1 MINNESILPH
11 ILTFVFLILVLNF
24 AVLARKY
31 FVVFYF
37 RNFNRQIWRKGIKF
51 RDLSVLNFI
60 LFLKKSEPLMNKKCV
75 KSLQTNVKYFSTED
89 TKWNSSSTN

>member
-1 MINNESILPH
+1 M
-11 ILTFVFLILVLNF
+11 LVLNF

-37 RNFNRQIWRKGIKF
+37 RNFNRQIWRKAIKF
-51 RDLSVLNFI
+51 RDLSVLNF

-75 KSLQTNVKYFSTED
+75 KSLQTNNVKYFSTED
-89 TKWNSSSTN
+89 TKWN

>member
-1 MINNESILPH
+1 MISNESILPH
-11 ILTFVFLILVLNF
+11 ILTFVFFILELNF
-24 AVLARKY
+24 AVLERKY

-60 LFLKKSEPLMNKKCV
+60 LFLKKSEPLMNKKWV

-89 TKWNSSSTN
+89 TKWNSS

>member
-11 ILTFVFLILVLNF
+11 ILTFVYPILVLNF
-24 AVLARKY
+24 AVLATKY

-37 RNFNRQIWRKGIKF
+37 RNFNTQIWRKGIKF

-60 LFLKKSEPLMNKKCV
+60 LVFKKSEPLMNKKCV
-75 KSLQTNVKYFSTED
+75 TSLQTNVKYFSTED
-89 TKWNSSSTN
+89 TKWNSSQTN

>member
-75 KSLQTNVKYFSTED
+75 KSLQTNVKYFSIED
-89 TKWNSSSTN
+89 TKWNSS

>member
-37 RNFNRQIWRKGIKF
+37 RNFNMQIERKGIKF

-60 LFLKKSEPLMNKKCV
+60 LVFKKSEPLMNKKCV
-75 KSLQTNVKYFSTED
+75 KSLQTNVEYFSIED
-89 TKWNSSSTN
+89 TKWNSS